1 MAQFDYLD
9 QVKNRLMEQF
19 SPTSGSANPTLPPN
33 YGQTAPAPDLGMP
46 AGGQGAP
53 TAPTGMENYLPTPE
67 TGIPQP
73 QSQPMMPAA
82 TAMPD
87 LGNITLNQ
95 LVGMGLSALLTGL
108 LAQQSPMQAPVQGGG
123 TPEMGAGTNAL
134 PQ

>member
-19 SPTSGSANPTLPPN
+19 APSSGSANPTMPPN
-33 YGQTAPAPDLGMP
+33 YGETAPAPDLGMP
-46 AGGQGAP
+46 AGGQS
-53 TAPTGMENYLPTPE
+53 TPTGMESYMPPPE

-73 QSQPMMPAA
+73 QEQPMMPAA
-82 TAMPD
+82 QATPD

-108 LAQQSPMQAPVQGGG
+108 LAQQPQMP
-123 TPEMGAGTNAL
+123 TPDTGAGTNAL